1 MKLVTGAYSDI
12 GISRKNNQD
21 AVCILQAESEKQ
33 EVCMAIVCD
42 GMGGLSKGELASA
55 VIINEFRG
63 WFEEDFP
70 SILNRASLKDITD
83 IWKMKILDLSE
94 QLKMYGSKNNILL
107 GTTFSGVL
115 IIEEQFIW
123 VHVGD
128 SRIYHIRKNQM
139 KQLTTDHTVIS
150 REIKNG
156 NMTKEEAKTS
166 KLKGKLTQCIGAS
179 QVLNPES
186 GVGII
191 KTGETL
197 LLCSDGFYHKFSEN
211 EIAMVQRGNFKK
223 DRDIDKYCFERVK
236 KAMSRNEKDNI
247 SVVVIRAD

>member
-21 AVCILQAESEKQ
+21 GLCIMQAEAGGKNI
-33 EVCMAIVCD
+33 CMAIVCD
-42 GMGGLSKGELASA
+42 GMGGLSKGELAST
-55 VIINEFRG
+55 VTINEFKD

-70 SILNRASLKDITD
+70 SIFSRAPLEEIIN
-83 IWKMKILDLSE
+83 IWKLKIHDLSD
-94 QLKMYGSKNNILL
+94 QLKRYGSNNNLLL

-115 IIEEQFIW
+115 LIDDRFVW

-128 SRIYHIRKNQM
+128 SRIYHIGKNQM
-139 KQLTTDHTVIS
+139 KQLTPDHTVIA

-156 NMTKEEAKTS
+156 NLTPEEAKTS

-179 QVLNPES
+179 QVVEPAS
-186 GVGII
+186 GTGIL
-191 KTGETL
+191 KKGETL

-211 EIAMVQRGNFKK
+211 EIAMVYRSNFKNEK
-223 DRDIDKYCFERVK
+223 EIDKYCLTQVK
-236 KAMSRNEKDNI
+236 EAMNRNEKDNI
-247 SVVVIRAD
+247 SVVVVRAD